1 MSLRNIIE
9 KTPIQSKKF
18 LAYMISS
25 LIGKSILVFMIIN
38 AVSPGVIA
46 WSVTCLSFL
55 DIGYILSTAS
65 LDLFVRLAHIK
76 HIDNVK

>member
-1 MSLRNIIE
+1 MSLIKNIE

-25 LIGKSILVFMIIN
+25 LIGKSILVFMILK

-46 WSVTCLSFL
+46 WSITCLSFL

-65 LDLFVRLAHIK
+65 LDLFVRLANIK
-76 HIDNVK
+76 HTDNFK